1 MNRRAPIVAAAL
13 LSALVAALGC
23 GGDAAAPSGEQAS
36 STGAPSAAAPAAD
49 TLHPRLRVLTNQW
62 AITVELDAEHAPIS
76 VSNFIGYVD
85 AGHYEGT
92 VFHQVE
98 PGFIAAAGGYNEQL
112 TEKAAPQRP
121 IRNEADNGLKNV
133 RGTIACARS
142 PDVID
147 STTSQFFFNLAD
159 NGQLD
164 HSGREPAEYGYCVF
178 GKVVDGLEVLDKI
191 AATPSGPQGDLPNV
205 PQQAIVIERVTR
217 VR

>member
-1 MNRRAPIVAAAL
+1 MNRIHSLAVCSLAFAL
-13 LSALVAALGC
+13 LFTAGC
-23 GGDAAAPSGEQAS
+23 GGGTSTATDEQV
-36 STGAPSAAAPAAD
+36 SAASQAGGQAPAAD
-49 TLHPRLRVLTNQW
+49 TLHPRYRLVTNQGV
-62 AITVELDAEHAPIS
+62 ITIELDAEHAPIS
-76 VSNFIGYVD
+76 VSNFLEYAD

-98 PGFIAAAGGYNEQL
+98 SGFIAAAGGFTEQL
-112 TEKAAPQRP
+112 GEKAVSKRP

-133 RGTIACARS
+133 RGTIACARA

-178 GKVVDGLEVLDKI
+178 GKVVDGQEVLDKI
-191 AATPSGPQGDLPNV
+191 GALPSQPQGDLANV
-205 PQQAIVIERVTR
+205 PKQAVVIERVSR
-217 VR
+217 LK

>member
-1 MNRRAPIVAAAL
+1 MNRRAPIAAPGL
-13 LSALVAALGC
+13 LWALVTALGC

-36 STGAPSAAAPAAD
+36 TTGAPTAAAPAAD
-49 TLHPRLRVLTNQW
+49 TLHPRLRVLTNQG

-85 AGHYEGT
+85 AGHYVGT

-112 TEKAAPQRP
+112 AEKVVPQRP

-191 AATPSGPQGDLPNV
+191 AAAPSGPKGDLPNV